1 MKFNYSKLLG
11 RITEIYGVQSNF
23 ARDMKLSERTI
34 SLKLNGLRTWKDIEI
49 KRAMELLEIPINEVH
64 LYFFSE

>member
-11 RITEIYGVQSNF
+11 RITEIYGIQSNF
-23 ARDMKLSERTI
+23 ATDMKLSERTI
-34 SLKLNGLRTWKDIEI
+34 SLKLNGIRTWKDVEI
-49 KRAMELLEIPINEVH
+49 KRAMELLKIPINEVH